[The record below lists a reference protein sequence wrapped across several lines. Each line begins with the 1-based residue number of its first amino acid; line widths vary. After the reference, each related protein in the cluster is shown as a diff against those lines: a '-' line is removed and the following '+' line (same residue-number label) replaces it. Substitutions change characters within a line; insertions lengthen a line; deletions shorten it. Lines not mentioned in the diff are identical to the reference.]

1 MKDLS
6 REPGAQ
12 GLVGQYLEG
21 RLSRREFV
29 GRGLALGLSMS
40 SIGALLAA
48 CTTATTTQGTSP
60 KRGGTLREGY
70 DLDFSRLDP
79 INTNWYD
86 PAFYAV
92 YESLVTNDPDGKY
105 VPQIAESWTVAGDG
119 LSVTF
124 KIRSGLKFQ
133 SGATLDATAI
143 KAVYDGIADPKN
155 GSPLG
160 SVWAPVQST
169 DAPDATT
176 LIIKLKHPYFDLFNI
191 VKTGY
196 WDIVNMAYRT
206 QLGDKYGQ
214 QGVDGSGPFTL
225 TEWVPGSH
233 TSVKRWEDYP
243 GTVPPFVQNRGK
255 HYLDGSNWRA
265 HLDDQ

>member
-1 MKDLS
+1 MLRSYKLS
-6 REPGAQ
+6 TQR
-12 GLVGQYLEG
+12 LVFGEGRKMNSGISQPAVHSLVAEYLEG
-21 RLSRREFV
+21 GVSRRQFV
-29 GRGLALGLSMS
+29 KGALALGLGMTT
-40 SIGALLAA
+40 IGALLAA
-48 CTTATTTQGTSP
+48 CGSSTTGATTP
-60 KRGGTLREGY
+60 KQGGTLREGY

-176 LIIKLKHPYFDLFNI
+176 LIIRLKHPYFDLFNI

-196 WDIVNMAYRT
+196 WDIVNMAFRT
-206 QLGDKYGQ
+206 QQIG
-214 QGVDGSGPFTL
+214 
-225 TEWVPGSH
+225 
-233 TSVKRWEDYP
+233 
-243 GTVPPFVQNRGK
+243 
-255 HYLDGSNWRA
+255 RA
-265 HLDDQ
+265 SCRERV

>member
-1 MKDLS
+1 MSD
-6 REPGAQ
+6 RTNEPLH
-12 GLVGQYLEG
+12 GLVEQYLDG
-21 RLSRREFV
+21 GLSRRQFV
-29 GRGLALGLSMS
+29 KGALALGLGMTT
-40 SIGALLAA
+40 IGALLAA
-48 CTTATTTQGTSP
+48 CGSSTTGATTP
-60 KRGGTLREGY
+60 KQGGTLREGY

-160 SVWAPVQST
+160 SVWA
-169 DAPDATT
+169 
-176 LIIKLKHPYFDLFNI
+176 K
-191 VKTGY
+191 
-196 WDIVNMAYRT
+196 AYVFSPRSA
-206 QLGDKYGQ
+206 G
-214 QGVDGSGPFTL
+214 
-225 TEWVPGSH
+225 
-233 TSVKRWEDYP
+233 
-243 GTVPPFVQNRGK
+243 
-255 HYLDGSNWRA
+255 
-265 HLDDQ
+265 